1 MDLSH
6 MVKSQRGQGTHP
18 RSYGYEVAE
27 AGLNL
32 DPLILYV
39 TPPPPHH
46 LRWTTH
52 HGCGQG

>member
-39 TPPPPHH
+39 TPPP
-46 LRWTTH
+46 RII
-52 HGCGQG
+52 